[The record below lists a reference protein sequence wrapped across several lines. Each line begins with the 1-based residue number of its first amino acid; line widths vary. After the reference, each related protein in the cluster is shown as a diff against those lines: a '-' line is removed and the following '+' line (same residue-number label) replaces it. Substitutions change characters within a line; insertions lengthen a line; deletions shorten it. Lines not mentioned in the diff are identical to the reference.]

1 LLPDTLFT
9 QGYVSGRTEQITR
22 ETLMDVMDVLR
33 RSGGVEAIAKH
44 LGVPPAMA
52 AAGAE
57 ALLPA
62 VLGGFQKHSD
72 AAGGGD
78 SGLGGLIGMLGGLGG
93 GGLAANVLGPDQT
106 DTSQGDAVLGQIF
119 GSKDVSRTVAGHA
132 ATQTGLDPELL
143 KQMLPILAMLV
154 GGYISARAGGSGTSG
169 GTSGGI
175 GVGSGQVEAANGGGG
190 LGSLI
195 GALTGGA
202 AASARPGGLGGLG
215 ALVDLNHNGNPLDD
229 ILGMAGKLLR

>member
-1 LLPDTLFT
+1 
-9 QGYVSGRTEQITR
+9 
-22 ETLMDVMDVLR
+22 MDVMDVLR
-33 RSGGVEAIAKH
+33 RSGGVEAIAKQ

-78 SGLGGLIGMLGGLGG
+78 SGLGSLIGMLGGLGG
-93 GGLAANVLGPDQT
+93 GGLAANVLGPDET
-106 DTSQGDAVLGQIF
+106 DINRGNDVLGQIF

-132 ATQTGLDPELL
+132 ATKTGLDPQLL

-169 GTSGGI
+169 GAAQPETSG
-175 GVGSGQVEAANGGGG
+175 GGGG

-195 GALTGGA
+195 GSLTGSGNVP
-202 AASARPGGLGGLG
+202 SQPERQGGLGSLI
-215 ALVDLNHNGNPLDD
+215 DFNHDGNPLDD